1 METKVKIS
9 KTLAGA
15 SAAIAIIALSG
26 CMSTSDRSAGRV
38 LDDKMIASKV
48 KSALNNTPVY
58 KFDDVKVATYK
69 GVVQLSGF
77 VDTPEQKAK
86 AGELTKRVDWVRE
99 VVNNISIK
107 PHDDMLTPTGRGTG
121 ERSTD
126 RSSSSTTYTTPSSTA
141 PSATYSTPSSASPS
155 SSTPSSSSS
164 SSSSTPSSSST
175 STNSSSIHSTDRST
189 NP

>member
-1 METKVKIS
+1 MQTKVKIS

-15 SAAIAIIALSG
+15 SAALAIIALSG
-26 CMSTSDRSAGRV
+26 CMSTPDRSAGRV

-86 AGELTKRVDWVRE
+86 AGDVTKRVEWVRD

-107 PHDDMLTPTGRGTG
+107 QHDDMLTPTGRGTG

-126 RSSSSTTYTTPSSTA
+126 RSSSTDATTHSSPNATYSTPSSAA
-141 PSATYSTPSSASPS
+141 PSATYSTP
-155 SSTPSSSSS
+155 
-164 SSSSTPSSSST
+164 SSSTPSSSST
-175 STNSSSIHSTDRST
+175 STNSSSIRSTDRST